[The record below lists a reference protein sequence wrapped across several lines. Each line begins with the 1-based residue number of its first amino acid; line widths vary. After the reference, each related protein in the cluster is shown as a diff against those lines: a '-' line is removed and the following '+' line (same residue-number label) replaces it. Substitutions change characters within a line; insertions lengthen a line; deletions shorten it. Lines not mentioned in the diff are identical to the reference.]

1 MRWQRTLRRK
11 MVTEQM
17 VITLIPWLLTI
28 DELVLLIETSRAV
41 TLNVSSLITELISS
55 FILLPSTSVMKTK
68 EKTV

>member
-41 TLNVSSLITELISS
+41 TLNVSSLITETITS

-68 EKTV
+68 E

>member
-1 MRWQRTLRRK
+1 

-41 TLNVSSLITELISS
+41 TLNVSSLITETITS

-68 EKTV
+68 E